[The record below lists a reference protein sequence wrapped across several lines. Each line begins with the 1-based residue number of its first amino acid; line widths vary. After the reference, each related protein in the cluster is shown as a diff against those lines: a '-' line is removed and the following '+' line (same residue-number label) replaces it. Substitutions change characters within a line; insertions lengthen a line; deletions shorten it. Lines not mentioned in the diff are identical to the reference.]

1 MKGIK
6 SRVSV
11 NCSLPLKV
19 PGMPIVVVLT
29 VIAFINS
36 HLNLNWNSVI
46 PVSCQVLV
54 LQAFRTSSS
63 VLWNNML
70 VLKLYGIIKIS
81 DHPWLQ
87 SWDNSNFKMAD
98 LYLFIITLNLIAK
111 CLYKEKFCVSKLNA
125 LTHYFTF

>member
-1 MKGIK
+1 MT
-6 SRVSV
+6 V

-19 PGMPIVVVLT
+19 PGMPIVEVLT
-29 VIAFINS
+29 ENAFINS

-81 DHPWLQ
+81 DHPRFQ

-111 CLYKEKFCVSKLNA
+111 TEAQWHIGMSSASHREDPGN
-125 LTHYFTF
+125 TE